1 MSQTSVTLRNPNKA
15 AFLAWLVP
23 GLGHFYQGRTGKGI
37 LYAVCILGLY
47 LVGMAMGEGK
57 IVYWR
62 WVNPLNNPE
71 KFCLYYLGQFFVGLP
86 ALPALIQGTLHHY
99 GMGPDPLGLHGR
111 AVAERPQWPADPAGQ
126 ARRDRLDLHRIAG
139 LLNILAIYDAY
150 EGPAYQDEE
159 EPAGR
164 HATDVVAGASVGA
177 HGLTAG
183 SRHDAV
189 IRAHLLAHPAAGRR
203 DQPGLLGLAARGL
216 ATDLVALRSGCASGS
231 WASSSPR
238 PPCCC

>member
-1 MSQTSVTLRNPNKA
+1 MVTPSKLA

-47 LVGMAMGEGK
+47 VMGMVMGEWK

-71 KFCLYYLGQFFVGLP
+71 KFCLYYPGQFFAGLP

-99 GMGPDPLGLHGR
+99 GIEPILGGFLAEPDQRILNGLQVRLGKLVEIGTIYTT
-111 AVAERPQWPADPAGQ
+111 V
-126 ARRDRLDLHRIAG
+126 AG

-150 EGPAYQDEE
+150 EGPAYQDLEE
-159 EPAGR
+159 EAARSASNPLPAGGL
-164 HATDVVAGASVGA
+164 GAE
-177 HGLTAG
+177 G
-183 SRHDAV
+183 SA
-189 IRAHLLAHPAAGRR
+189 
-203 DQPGLLGLAARGL
+203 
-216 ATDLVALRSGCASGS
+216 
-231 WASSSPR
+231 
-238 PPCCC
+238 

>member
-1 MSQTSVTLRNPNKA
+1 MNEPNVHLRNPLKA

-47 LVGMAMGEGK
+47 LMGMVMGEWK

-71 KFCLYYLGQFFVGLP
+71 KFCLYYPGQFFAGLA

-99 GMGPDPLGLHGR
+99 GFDPILWGFMAEPDQRILNGLQVRLGKLVEIGTIYTT
-111 AVAERPQWPADPAGQ
+111 V
-126 ARRDRLDLHRIAG
+126 AG

-150 EGPAYQDEE
+150 EGPAYQDLEE
-159 EPAGR
+159 EAAARSAANPIPAG
-164 HATDVVAGASVGA
+164 
-177 HGLTAG
+177 GLRAEG
-183 SRHDAV
+183 SA
-189 IRAHLLAHPAAGRR
+189 
-203 DQPGLLGLAARGL
+203 
-216 ATDLVALRSGCASGS
+216 
-231 WASSSPR
+231 
-238 PPCCC
+238 

>member
-1 MSQTSVTLRNPNKA
+1 MVAPGDECKAMNEPTVSLRNPIWA

-47 LVGMAMGEGK
+47 LMGLIMGEGK

-86 ALPALIQGTLHHY
+86 ALPALIQSTLHHY
-99 GMGPDPLGLHGR
+99 GHDPVLWGLMAEPSQIDLNALQTRLGKLVEIGSIYTC
-111 AVAERPQWPADPAGQ
+111 
-126 ARRDRLDLHRIAG
+126 IAG

-150 EGPAYQDEE
+150 EGPAYQDDPEDATARSNPQSV
-159 EPAGR
+159 PAGGIP
-164 HATDVVAGASVGA
+164 AG
-177 HGLTAG
+177 G
-183 SRHDAV
+183 SA
-189 IRAHLLAHPAAGRR
+189 
-203 DQPGLLGLAARGL
+203 
-216 ATDLVALRSGCASGS
+216 
-231 WASSSPR
+231 
-238 PPCCC
+238 